1 MRTEPRLLTTE
12 ELALAQW
19 RNSCA
24 LWRRQCVE
32 PEAKQVF
39 ELHAVAP
46 YLLILEAGESALPH
60 LARLEQPAEPDIEAF
75 GEMYQAVETVQS
87 PAPLSLRL
95 HPTVDAAAWREF
107 LVNLGFQ
114 PSTVRQ
120 VAMGRSLADVRPA
133 AETDLE
139 VVRIEPTDETRM
151 AQAMEANGEAF
162 GSPPS
167 HRRFF
172 LNPRTVDV
180 YLALFQGTPAGSAT
194 AAYIDETVGIYGVA
208 TRPGFR
214 GRGVASALV
223 ARILQ
228 DGAER
233 SEVAV
238 LDCQHELVSL
248 YERSGFQVA
257 REMPTYL
264 LLAARR

>member
-1 MRTEPRLLTTE
+1 VRTEPRLLTKE

-24 LWRRQCVE
+24 LWRRQCAE
-32 PEAKQVF
+32 PEAKGVF
-39 ELHAVAP
+39 ELHSPDP
-46 YLLILEAGESALPH
+46 YLLVLEADQSALPH
-60 LARLEQPAEPDIEAF
+60 LARLEQAADPDIEAF
-75 GEMYQAVETVQS
+75 AAMYQLVEES
-87 PAPLSLRL
+87 PNRSPLSLRL
-95 HPTVDAAAWREF
+95 HPSVNTAEWREF
-107 LVNLGFQ
+107 LVSLGFQ

-120 VAMGRSLADVRPA
+120 VAMGRSLAGVSPA

-139 VVRIEPTDETRM
+139 VMRIETGDDARM

-172 LNPRTVDV
+172 LNPRTVEV

-194 AAYIDETVGIYGVA
+194 AAYIDETVGVYGVA

-223 ARILQ
+223 ARILE
-228 DGAER
+228 DAAER
-233 SEVAV
+233 AEVAI

-248 YERSGFQVA
+248 YQRSGFEVA

>member
-1 MRTEPRLLTTE
+1 VRTEPRLLTKE

-24 LWRRQCVE
+24 LWRRQCAE
-32 PEAKQVF
+32 PEAKEVF
-39 ELHAVAP
+39 ELHSVPP
-46 YLLILEAGESALPH
+46 YLLILEAGQSALPH
-60 LARLEQPAEPDIEAF
+60 LARLEQAAEPDIEAF
-75 GEMYQAVETVQS
+75 GEMYQVVESAHS

-95 HPTVDAAAWREF
+95 HPTVDSAAWRGF
-107 LVNLGFQ
+107 LINLGFQ

-120 VAMGRSLADVRPA
+120 VAMGRSLAGVSAA
-133 AETDLE
+133 AETDIE
-139 VVRIEPTDETRM
+139 VMRIDADDEPRM

-180 YLALFQGTPAGSAT
+180 YQALFQGTPAGSAT
-194 AAYIDETVGIYGVA
+194 AAYVDETVGVYGVA

-228 DGAER
+228 DAAQRCEI
-233 SEVAV
+233 AV
-238 LDCQHELVSL
+238 LDCQYELVSL
-248 YERSGFQVA
+248 YERSGFEVA

-264 LLAARR
+264 LLASRR

>member
-1 MRTEPRLLTTE
+1 MRTEPRLLTKE
-12 ELALAQW
+12 ELSLAQW
-19 RNSCA
+19 RNSCG
-24 LWRRQCVE
+24 LWRRQCAE
-32 PEAKQVF
+32 PEARDIF
-39 ELHAVAP
+39 ELHAAEP
-46 YLLILEAGESALPH
+46 YLLILEGSISALPH
-60 LARLEQPAEPDIEAF
+60 LARLEHAADPDIEAF
-75 GEMYQAVETVQS
+75 GAMYQIVEQS
-87 PAPLSLRL
+87 PSQAPLSLRL
-95 HPTVDAAAWREF
+95 HPTVDVRAWREF

-120 VAMGRSLADVRPA
+120 VAMGRSLAGVRPA
-133 AETDLE
+133 AETDLD
-139 VVRIEPTDETRM
+139 VVRVDAADETRM
-151 AQAMEANGEAF
+151 AQALEANGEAF
-162 GSPPS
+162 GSPPP

-180 YLALFQGTPAGSAT
+180 YLARFQGTPAGSAT

-228 DGAER
+228 DASER
-233 SEVAV
+233 ADIAV
-238 LDCQHELVSL
+238 LDCQHELISL
-248 YERSGFQVA
+248 YQRSGFEVA